1 MRLTKDQLTVNEMLI
16 LSSAMRDTE
25 KSLALAY
32 LMLIGGH
39 LGVHRFYLKR
49 IATAIVQLVL
59 FILTTIF
66 YIVFSIALEFE
77 SGPFMM
83 LSGIL
88 LVLFGGALTV
98 WVIVDLCLMPRMVR
112 EWNERAEADIMAQ
125 LYQLRL
131 TNKQQ
136 GIGL

>member
-1 MRLTKDQLTVNEMLI
+1 MKLTREQLTVNEMLI
-16 LSSAMRDTE
+16 LNSAMRDTE

-49 IATAIVQLVL
+49 IATALVQLVL
-59 FILTTIF
+59 FILAFIF
-66 YIVFSIALEFE
+66 YVGFYVAVEFE
-77 SGPFMM
+77 TGPFMM

-98 WVIVDLCLMPRMVR
+98 WVIVDLFLMPRMVR
-112 EWNERAEADIMAQ
+112 EWNQRAEADIMAQ

-136 GIGL
+136 GIEV

>member
-1 MRLTKDQLTVNEMLI
+1 MKLTKDQLTVNEMLI
-16 LSSAMRDTE
+16 LNSAMRDTE

-49 IATAIVQLVL
+49 VATAVVQLVL
-59 FILTTIF
+59 FILAFIF
-66 YIVFSIALEFE
+66 YIAFSITLEVE
-77 SGPFMM
+77 GGAFMM

-88 LVLFGGALTV
+88 LVLFGGTLTV
-98 WVIVDLCLMPRMVR
+98 WVIVDLFLMPRMVR
-112 EWNERAEADIMAQ
+112 EWNQRAEEDIMAQ

-131 TNKQQ
+131 TNKHQ
-136 GIGL
+136 GIEV